1 MSGVERAIVM
11 EDLQEQKEASK
22 IVLDIQDTRRYFE
35 SQGGDAKS
43 SKIAE
48 GQVRSKAWCQCG
60 WLVFKTKTHSHGCL

>member
-1 MSGVERAIVM
+1 M

-43 SKIAE
+43 SKIAD
-48 GQVRSKAWCQCG
+48 GQVRAKKSQRVDMKRVYTTVNMV
-60 WLVFKTKTHSHGCL
+60 LIF